1 MPKTP
6 SIFNFLLILPFLF
19 QPSLTGIIPQ
29 TSSNGVV
36 SIPMDRNNYKKC
48 GVLNVGGQNVTLTF
62 ATGLPDFWI
71 VKEKQSESLLKP
83 LNKLVEIKDA
93 GVKGPLVNSQV
104 SICGVK
110 IPNVPLVVFDSLP
123 ATYSSSLANIGGL
136 LGLSSSS
143 DNANTK
149 SPLQYLT
156 QNFPKPILTFYTKSN
171 GKLEIPSQNEKN
183 VGLITFGGEDN
194 KNCGDYSYAPLAGKS
209 DWSVNV
215 QCVKVGD
222 TECAGAKNKTMTIL
236 DDELFMLAP
245 QQVVQEIA
253 KIMKLKPFGGEDN
266 GIYVF
271 SKGSCDAKNIAK
283 LPTIT
288 ITVGDPDD
296 CEKQATINITPKQ
309 YLQYTAL
316 GDCRL
321 LIANSVAM
329 GYEDGYL
336 MGAKFFDDR
345 CICTNWKEGTLGFA
359 DAKV

>member
-1 MPKTP
+1 
-6 SIFNFLLILPFLF
+6 
-19 QPSLTGIIPQ
+19 
-29 TSSNGVV
+29 
-36 SIPMDRNNYKKC
+36 
-48 GVLNVGGQNVTLTF
+48 VTLTF
-62 ATGLPDFWI
+62 ATGLSDFWI

-93 GVKGPLVNSQV
+93 GIKGPLVNSQV
-104 SICGVK
+104 KISNVK
-110 IPNVPLVVFDSLP
+110 VQNVPLVVFNSKP
-123 ATYSSSLANIGGL
+123 AAYSSSLANIGGL
-136 LGLSSSS
+136 LGLSS
-143 DNANTK
+143 DPNTK

-156 QNFPKPILTFYTKSN
+156 QNLKNPILTFYTKSN
-171 GKLEIPSQNEKN
+171 GKLQIASQNEKN
-183 VGLITFGGEDN
+183 VGQITFGGEDN
-194 KNCGDYSYAPLAGKS
+194 TNCGEFSYAPLAKTT

-222 TECAGAKNKTMTIL
+222 TECAATKNKTMTIL

-245 QQVVQEIA
+245 QQVVEGIA

-271 SKGSCDAKNIAK
+271 PEGSCDAKNIAK

-296 CEKQATINITPKQ
+296 CEKQATISITPKQ
-309 YLQYTAL
+309 YLQYVVYEVMTYIETAL

-336 MGAKFFDDR
+336 MGAQLFADR
-345 CICTNWKEGTLGFA
+345 CISINWKEGTLGFA
-359 DAKV
+359 DAKI